1 MQEVSRHCDL
11 FVVVCV
17 LSNSDFIYACVG
29 VSKLLERYLVDHV
42 GSALVLNS
50 CFSRI
55 MLGSCG
61 VLAAVEEIDVC
72 WSIGILENIV
82 HCFVIRVFRCS
93 GK

>member
-1 MQEVSRHCDL
+1 MQEVRRHRDL

-42 GSALVLNS
+42 GSALGLNPY
-50 CFSRI
+50 FSRI
-55 MLGSCG
+55 VLGSCG

-72 WSIGILENIV
+72 WSIV
-82 HCFVIRVFRCS
+82 HCFVIRGFRCS